1 MIIFYCEHHPEYDP
15 ARGEP
20 GTGCAKC
27 TYMWVLLHFCYG
39 CQEHKIRARKVL
51 TARQKRDIFNYLRYV
66 PWRLS

>member
-27 TYMWVLLHFCYG
+27 LFLWDLVHFIFA
-39 CQEHKIRARKVL
+39 EHKIRARKVL
-51 TARQKRDIFNYLRYV
+51 MARQKRDIFRYLQGLRG
-66 PWRLS
+66 PENG